1 MTPTTMLKLAVGA
14 IQVLS
19 LAVDVADKFVNVLK
33 NAGVIKNSSTVDELG
48 AKVLRG
54 REMGITPEKVETLKD
69 YEEYARKIDE
79 IELPENQSYSLKEK
93 RDAANEFITGA
104 MNMKYGQNFGVNN
117 FLTEVDGHS
126 NFYSPER
133 INSYLNCAKQNNLN
147 MENIGRYFD
156 SKLDAMQD
164 IRRTE
169 SVLVAAEKSIGVNE
183 QDAKKKFETERLH
196 RAEK

>member
-117 FLTEVDGHS
+117 FLAEVDDHS